1 MFGRDWHG
9 HEPPLRQRLFERGDL
24 KYVVL
29 ELLVEKPRHGYEIIR
44 ELGDRF
50 GGFYAPSPGAVYPTL
65 EMLLDM
71 DYVTATEQDGKK
83 IYAITDAGRAFV
95 RERKPVIDEIRER
108 MGAWWNADFRQEL
121 NARAGGRYDGCRLG
135 REPDKA
141 IRRVHRRRLG
151 LVRRPAGRGVR
162 LSRAQ
167 RRGQDHHDQRPLHAA
182 AAYGRSGGG
191 RRLRRAAGAGP

>member
-29 ELLVEKPRHGYEIIR
+29 ELLMEKPRHGYEIIR

-121 NARAGGRYDGCRLG
+121 NAMKQEMRELG
-135 REPDKA
+135 RLFDRRMRVHWADPDK
-141 IRRVHRRRLG
+141 
-151 LVRRPAGRGVR
+151 
-162 LSRAQ
+162 
-167 RRGQDHHDQRPLHAA
+167 
-182 AAYGRSGGG
+182 
-191 RRLRRAAGAGP
+191 LRRIHGVIDQARQDIEAILTAPPTAAGTTASPAPVGPAGAGGERQGGVTL